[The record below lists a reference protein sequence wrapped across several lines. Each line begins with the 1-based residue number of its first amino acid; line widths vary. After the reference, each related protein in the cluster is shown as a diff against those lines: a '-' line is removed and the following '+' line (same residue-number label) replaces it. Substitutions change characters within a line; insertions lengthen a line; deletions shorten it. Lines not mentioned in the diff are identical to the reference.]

1 MFEFRNAK
9 IADLNQILAIENAGF
24 TTAEAATKD
33 ALIDRIHNIN
43 DTFILALDK
52 EKVAGYING
61 PVVSKMYITDDLFET
76 IQPNPTEGGF
86 LSILGIVV
94 AKEYRGQG
102 LAGQLLQRFES
113 LAKKHNR
120 NGVTL
125 TCRASLISFYEGY
138 GYTNYGISD
147 STHGGVEWYNLIKAL

>member
-9 IADLNQILAIENAGF
+9 TADLSQILAIENAGF

-43 DTFILALDK
+43 DTFIVALDN

-76 IQPNPTEGGF
+76 IQPNPTEGDF

-94 AKEYRGQG
+94 ATEYRGQG

-120 NGVTL
+120 NDVTL

>member
-1 MFEFRNAK
+1 MFEFRNAE

-43 DTFILALDK
+43 DTFIVALDK

-102 LAGQLLQRFES
+102 
-113 LAKKHNR
+113 
-120 NGVTL
+120 
-125 TCRASLISFYEGY
+125 
-138 GYTNYGISD
+138 
-147 STHGGVEWYNLIKAL
+147 

>member
-1 MFEFRNAK
+1 V
-9 IADLNQILAIENAGF
+9 
-24 TTAEAATKD
+24 
-33 ALIDRIHNIN
+33 
-43 DTFILALDK
+43 ALDK

-86 LSILGIVV
+86 LSILGVVV

-102 LAGQLLQRFES
+102 LAGQLLQRFEN

-147 STHGGVEWYNLIKAL
+147 STHGGVEWYNLIKVL